1 MNQTIRPIA
10 KRIGWLLMLTYFAS
24 YVTRINFAVMLVK
37 ICSDLNQPKTAMAI
51 VVTGL
56 TVTYGFGQILSG
68 FMGDK
73 MKAQRMISVG
83 LAIACIT
90 NAAMTVCH
98 SIPVMTAV
106 WCING
111 FAQAMLWPPIVRLMS
126 EYLTD
131 DEYGYATVRVTW
143 GSSFATIL
151 LYLGCP
157 MLLYSV
163 SWRAVMLICALM
175 GALILA
181 AWLILNPRLL
191 AQRVDRVLERVLA

>member
-98 SIPVMTAV
+98 SIPLMTAV

-111 FAQAMLWPPIVRLMS
+111 FAQAML
-126 EYLTD
+126 
-131 DEYGYATVRVTW
+131 
-143 GSSFATIL
+143 
-151 LYLGCP
+151 
-157 MLLYSV
+157 
-163 SWRAVMLICALM
+163 
-175 GALILA
+175 
-181 AWLILNPRLL
+181 
-191 AQRVDRVLERVLA
+191 